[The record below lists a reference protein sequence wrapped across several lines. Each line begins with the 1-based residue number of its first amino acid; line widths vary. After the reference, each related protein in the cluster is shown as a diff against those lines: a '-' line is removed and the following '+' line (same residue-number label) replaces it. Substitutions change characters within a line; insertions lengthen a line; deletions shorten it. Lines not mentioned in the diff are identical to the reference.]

1 MGKQMVIDAYHGKKT
16 ERVPWVPY
24 VGVHGAFLLGERAD
38 RYLQDP
44 KLLAQGVLNAAER
57 YKADGIPLCFDLQ
70 IEAMTMGCEARWWE
84 DNPPAIT
91 VHILADRSLQEAGL
105 KIPTARDGRWPAVV
119 EAGKRVKQE
128 IGDVALLG
136 LLCGPITLGAHLRG
150 VKLFT
155 DIYKNPD
162 MAKEVIDFAGRVGA
176 ESARIYAEIGCD
188 VIAIVD
194 PTASLVKPEMFR
206 RFITP
211 ACQPALKV
219 IHDAGLTS
227 SYWS

>member
-1 MGKQMVIDAYHGKKT
+1 MGKQQVIDANRGKKIDK
-16 ERVPWVPY
+16 VPFVPY
-24 VGVHGAFLLGERAD
+24 VWVHGAFILKEKAD

-44 KLLAQGVLNAAER
+44 DIMARGVLNAAKR

-70 IEAMTMGCEARWWE
+70 VEAMAMGCEARWWDE
-84 DNPPAIT
+84 NPPAIT
-91 VHILADRSLQEAGL
+91 KHPLADRSLKEAGL
-105 KIPTARDGRWPAVV
+105 KVPTAADGRWPVLV
-119 EAGKRVKQE
+119 EAGKKVKAE

-155 DIYKNPD
+155 DIYKNPG
-162 MAKEVIDFAGRVGA
+162 MAREIIDFAGAVGA

-194 PTASLVKPEMFR
+194 PVASLVKPQSFR
-206 RFITP
+206 EFITP
-211 ACQPALKV
+211 ACQPAVKA
-219 IHDAGLTS
+219 IHDAGITS

>member
-1 MGKQMVIDAYHGKKT
+1 MGKQRVIDAYRGKKT
-16 ERVPWVPY
+16 DKVPWVPY

-38 RYLQDP
+38 RYLQDAD
-44 KLLAQGVLNAAER
+44 LLARGVLHSARR
-57 YKADGIPLCFDLQ
+57 YKAEGIPLCFDLQ
-70 IEAMTMGCEARWWE
+70 VEAMAMGCEARWWE

-91 VHILADRSLQEAGL
+91 VHPLAERSLKEAEL
-105 KIPTARDGRWPAVV
+105 KVPTASDGRWPVLV
-119 EAGKRVKQE
+119 EAGRKVKAE

-136 LLCGPITLGAHLRG
+136 LFCGPITLGAHLRG

-162 MAKEVIDFAGRVGA
+162 MAREVIDFAGQVGA

-194 PTASLVKPEMFR
+194 PVASLVKPQSFR
-206 RFITP
+206 EFITP

-219 IHDAGLTS
+219 IHDAGITS